1 MIPAAGCVAGAPR
14 IAYELAGHGPL
25 VVFLHGIG
33 GNRGN
38 WRRQL
43 AALADAYRAC
53 AWDARGYGDSDDYP
67 GPLDFADFST
77 DLLRLLDHFEAPRA
91 HLCGLSMGGRIVLDF
106 HARHPERCA
115 SLILADTF
123 PGFDGS
129 FTSSGRKRFVDERR
143 QPLLDGL
150 PLATMAAQVAP
161 TLVGPA
167 ADPAIVQEL
176 VDSMSALHRD
186 SYLKTIEAMTMYEP
200 VADLTRVAV
209 PVQIV
214 VGTEDRLTPPAVSRK
229 MAAAIV
235 GAHLCEIAGAGHL
248 SNLEQPDAFN
258 ACLRAFLDAQPA
270 LT

>member
-1 MIPAAGCVAGAPR
+1 MTPTAGCVPGAPR

-43 AALADAYRAC
+43 EALADAYRAC

-67 GPLDFADFST
+67 GPLDFADFSA
-77 DLLRLLDHFEAPRA
+77 DLLRLLDHLQAPRA

-106 HARHPERCA
+106 HARHPARCA

-123 PGFDGS
+123 PGFDSS
-129 FTSSGRKRFVDERR
+129 FTPSGRQRFIDERR
-143 QPLLDGL
+143 QPLLAGL

-161 TLVGPA
+161 TLVAPNAAPA
-167 ADPAIVQEL
+167 VVREL

-186 SYLKTIEAMTMYEP
+186 SYLKTLEAMTMYAA
-200 VADLTRVAV
+200 VADLAQIRL

-214 VGTEDRLTPPAVSRK
+214 VGSEDRVTPPAVSRK
-229 MAAAIV
+229 MAAAIA
-235 GAHLCEIAGAGHL
+235 GAQLCEIANAGHL
-248 SNLEQPDAFN
+248 SNLEQPAAFN
-258 ACLRAFLDAQPA
+258 ACLREFLDAQPT
-270 LT
+270 LS